1 MSLSSIQ
8 QPVERDLPLFSSVS
22 PAGSAEAAP
31 GDIQK
36 AIAQS
41 EGATGTFVGL
51 LRDTCPSIRLS
62 DLPLEVAQMIL
73 DSRAETIQEFFESW
87 SESLHEQA
95 KLDKEASK
103 RSQMQGDSLKRSR
116 GFLLSSL
123 DKAVNLGQLSPEEA
137 GRIQGDDV
145 TAMRLAAG
153 KSVSELETASPL
165 GAEALD
171 TTTPVLQEPATSGV
185 SLRSKES

>member
-1 MSLSSIQ
+1 
-8 QPVERDLPLFSSVS
+8 
-22 PAGSAEAAP
+22 
-31 GDIQK
+31 
-36 AIAQS
+36 
-41 EGATGTFVGL
+41 
-51 LRDTCPSIRLS
+51 
-62 DLPLEVAQMIL
+62 MIL

-116 GFLLSSL
+116 GFLLSTL

-145 TAMRLAAG
+145 MAMRLAAG
-153 KSVSELETASPL
+153 KNVSELETASQPPI
-165 GAEALD
+165 AALEPS
-171 TTTPVLQEPATSGV
+171 TPVLQEPAASGI